1 MNYSKACN
9 ILEINNKII
18 TINDIKKQYHIMALK
33 YHPDKCKLT
42 DANEKFQE
50 INDAYTYLLSY
61 DNIKK
66 SCETDSETH
75 CETDYNDILYNFL
88 NEHFKESGLSVS
100 IIKNIINNTFL
111 PYILNN
117 SNSIHLN
124 EVYKFL
130 KDYQDIL
137 CISDD
142 IIDKINKYI
151 NIETLIL
158 NPTINDL
165 VNDNIFI
172 LNHKDSKFYVPLWHH
187 ELYYECSNNEIIKI
201 QCIPEL
207 YHNISIDNDNNIH
220 IKINKN
226 INELF
231 SNKYVRID
239 LGDRL
244 INFDSENLYLKKN
257 QSVVLKEQGISS
269 IDNNDMFNTSNK
281 SNLIIHF
288 NLD

>member
-1 MNYSKACN
+1 MNYSTACN
-9 ILEINNKII
+9 ILEIINQPV
-18 TINDIKKQYHIMALK
+18 TVNDIKKQNHIMALK

-42 DANEKFQE
+42 DSNELFQE
-50 INDAYTYLLSY
+50 LNDAYTYLMSY

-66 SCETDSETH
+66 SCETD
-75 CETDYNDILYNFL
+75 CETNYNDILYNFL
-88 NEHFKESGLSVS
+88 NEHFKESSLSVY
-100 IIKNIINNTFL
+100 IIKNIINNTFV

-124 EVYKFL
+124 EVYNFL
-130 KDYQDIL
+130 KDYQYLLDIP
-137 CISDD
+137 DD
-142 IIDKINKYI
+142 IIDKIHKYI

-172 LNHKDSKFYVPLWHH
+172 LNHKGIKFYVPLWHH

-201 QCIPEL
+201 ECIPEL
-207 YHNISIDNDNNIH
+207 CDNITIDNDNNIH

-231 SNKYVRID
+231 SNKYIRID
-239 LGDRL
+239 LGYRL
-244 INFDSENLYLKKN
+244 VNFDSENLYLKKY
-257 QSVVLKEQGISS
+257 QSVILKEQGISC
-269 IDNNDMFNTSNK
+269 IDNDDMFNTSNK

>member
-1 MNYSKACN
+1 MNYSRACN
-9 ILEINNKII
+9 ILEIDDNNV
-18 TINDIKKQYHIMALK
+18 TINNIKKQYHLMALK

-42 DANEKFQE
+42 DANERFQD
-50 INDAYTYLLSY
+50 INDAYSYLMSY
-61 DNIKK
+61 DNIEK
-66 SCETDSETH
+66 SFEKSF
-75 CETDYNDILYNFL
+75 ETDYNDILYNFL
-88 NEHFKESGLSVS
+88 NEHFKESSLSVS
-100 IIKNIINNTFL
+100 VIKNIINNTFV

-117 SNSIHLN
+117 SNSTHLN

-130 KDYQDIL
+130 KEYQDIL
-137 CISDD
+137 GISDD
-142 IIDKINKYI
+142 IIDKISKYI

-165 VNDNIFI
+165 VNNNIFI
-172 LNHKDSKFYVPLWHH
+172 LNYKSNKFYVPLWHH

-207 YHNISIDNDNNIH
+207 YDNITIDDDNNIH

-226 INELF
+226 INELNELF
-231 SNKYVRID
+231 SNKYLRID
-239 LGDRL
+239 LGDRY
-244 INFDSENLYLKKN
+244 INFDSESLYLKKN
-257 QSVVLKEQGISS
+257 QSFVLKEQGISC
-269 IDNNDMFNTSNK
+269 IDNKDMFNTSNK